1 MKILFVE
8 DDKVIA
14 SGLCYSLT
22 QEGYSVTHCLNV
34 ESAKAQIEE
43 NNFDLAILDLALPDG
58 SGYDICKMMKSKK
71 DIPVIFLTAI
81 DDEVNVVMGLD
92 MGADDYIT
100 EPFRIRELLSRIKS
114 VLRRYGK
121 TESQNALIE
130 FSDIKIDTA
139 QAKVYKGE
147 QEIMLTSLEYRLLLI
162 FANNEGQVLSR
173 GQLLESLWDFAGDF
187 VNDNTLTVYI
197 KRLREKIEDDSQN
210 PTIIKTVRGIGY
222 KGAVNVLRNKE
233 IKIYILISILV
244 MAIGTIACFFIDIIA
259 GFITFSTLILMFIAF
274 LLLTKWR
281 YNQIEE
287 LSRYLK
293 RIANGEYFLD
303 IRDNN
308 EGELSILK
316 SEIYKVTV
324 TLREQ
329 AELLKKDKIFLA
341 DSISDISHQLKTPIT
356 SMFVM
361 ADLLYDENL
370 PQDKRLEFTENIRSQ
385 LERLQWL
392 VSSLLKLSKID
403 VGTIEFEKEN
413 VNVKELISKAVE
425 HLLIPMEIKEQTL
438 EINGDENTQFI
449 GDFNWSSEAVT
460 NIIKNCIEHTP
471 CGGKI
476 SINFSETP
484 IYTMI
489 KIFDN
494 GVGIHKD
501 DLPYIFNRFYKGK
514 NSDKD
519 SIGIGLAMSKS
530 ILQKQGGIIE
540 VTSEKDKGT
549 QFTIKIYKNIV

>member
-1 MKILFVE
+1 M
-8 DDKVIA
+8 
-14 SGLCYSLT
+14 
-22 QEGYSVTHCLNV
+22 
-34 ESAKAQIEE
+34 
-43 NNFDLAILDLALPDG
+43 
-58 SGYDICKMMKSKK
+58 
-71 DIPVIFLTAI
+71 
-81 DDEVNVVMGLD
+81 
-92 MGADDYIT
+92 
-100 EPFRIRELLSRIKS
+100 
-114 VLRRYGK
+114 
-121 TESQNALIE
+121 
-130 FSDIKIDTA
+130 
-139 QAKVYKGE
+139 
-147 QEIMLTSLEYRLLLI
+147 
-162 FANNEGQVLSR
+162 
-173 GQLLESLWDFAGDF
+173 
-187 VNDNTLTVYI
+187 
-197 KRLREKIEDDSQN
+197 
-210 PTIIKTVRGIGY
+210 
-222 KGAVNVLRNKE
+222 
-233 IKIYILISILV
+233 
-244 MAIGTIACFFIDIIA
+244 
-259 GFITFSTLILMFIAF
+259 
-274 LLLTKWR
+274 
-281 YNQIEE
+281 
-287 LSRYLK
+287 
-293 RIANGEYFLD
+293 
-303 IRDNN
+303 
-308 EGELSILK
+308 
-316 SEIYKVTV
+316 TV

-329 AELLKKDKIFLA
+329 AELLKKDKLFLA

-449 GDFNWSSEAVT
+449 GDFNWSSEAVA

-471 CGGKI
+471 CGGRI
-476 SINFSETP
+476 GINFSETP

-530 ILQKQGGIIE
+530 ILQKQGSIIE

>member
-1 MKILFVE
+1 
-8 DDKVIA
+8 
-14 SGLCYSLT
+14 
-22 QEGYSVTHCLNV
+22 
-34 ESAKAQIEE
+34 
-43 NNFDLAILDLALPDG
+43 
-58 SGYDICKMMKSKK
+58 
-71 DIPVIFLTAI
+71 
-81 DDEVNVVMGLD
+81 
-92 MGADDYIT
+92 
-100 EPFRIRELLSRIKS
+100 
-114 VLRRYGK
+114 
-121 TESQNALIE
+121 
-130 FSDIKIDTA
+130 
-139 QAKVYKGE
+139 
-147 QEIMLTSLEYRLLLI
+147 
-162 FANNEGQVLSR
+162 
-173 GQLLESLWDFAGDF
+173 
-187 VNDNTLTVYI
+187 
-197 KRLREKIEDDSQN
+197 
-210 PTIIKTVRGIGY
+210 
-222 KGAVNVLRNKE
+222 
-233 IKIYILISILV
+233 
-244 MAIGTIACFFIDIIA
+244 MAIGTIACFFIDITA

-293 RIANGEYFLD
+293 RIANGEYSLD

-329 AELLKKDKIFLA
+329 AELLKKDKLFLA

-449 GDFNWSSEAVT
+449 GDFNWSSEAVA

-471 CGGKI
+471 CGGRI
-476 SINFSETP
+476 GINFSETP

-530 ILQKQGGIIE
+530 ILQKQGSIIE